1 MAADTYGSAALQ
13 SLNRILQYQQSRERS
28 EVQEA
33 LQLMQF
39 AQQKRQFDM
48 QAAAKNLELLSSTNT
63 QFKLKTAKR
72 FSQDTGMSNVYM
84 RYKDDKEDGMTNAL
98 KYLTETWGAGEQL
111 FEDTNDPLDK
121 DVASELVSATWELY
135 ESKNPDSIMNIGS
148 RLSPDKEMTAD
159 NKQLFEAFTKLGYWD
174 TTEGATNEEA
184 ITTFQ
189 AMSNALENDMNIM
202 METQEY
208 VKGDYEITKDF
219 TFVQGALD
227 AFEKEA
233 GDLEKTSETLSG
245 DTQVESPFSPDA
257 QVQQSYDLIQSK
269 EAEIFDNEQK
279 LKQLS
284 QNVSKAKVLKEQGLE
299 ISEEWELQLQNQTEV
314 ENAINTKIQLLGEDV
329 RKLAK
334 TNKNLREGLLT
345 SDIRRG
351 EHGPTSVG
359 KFAELA
365 TAGWAP
371 YQKLAIWNDTRIW
384 PTDEDLEAW
393 RKASGRT
400 SGTEIEDFTSGD
412 PFLLAPR

>member
-1 MAADTYGSAALQ
+1 MAAEVLQ
-13 SLNRILQYQQSRERS
+13 SLNRILQYQQARERS

-84 RYKDDKEDGMTNAL
+84 KFKDNKEDAMTDAL
-98 KYLTETWGAGEQL
+98 AYLTETWGAGEQL

-135 ESKNPDSIMNIGS
+135 ESQNPDAIINIGS
-148 RLSPDKEMTAD
+148 RISPDKEMTAD

-189 AMSNALENDMNIM
+189 SMSNALENDMNIM

-208 VKGDYEITKDF
+208 VKGDYEIQKDF

-233 GDLEKTSETLSG
+233 DDLEKTSETLSG

-269 EAEIFDNEQK
+269 QAEIFDSEQK

-284 QNVSKAKVLKEQGLE
+284 QNVSKAKALKEQGLDV
-299 ISEEWELQLQNQTEV
+299 SEEWELQLQNQTEV

-334 TNKNLREGLLT
+334 TNQNLREGLLT
-345 SDIRRG
+345 SEIRRG

-359 KFAELA
+359 KFVELA
-365 TAGWAP
+365 TGGLDA
-371 YQKLAIWNDTRIW
+371 YQKLAIWNDTGVW

-393 RKASGRT
+393 EKARGPLGLKKT
-400 SGTEIEDFTSGD
+400 FEDT
-412 PFLLAPR
+412 PFYK

>member
-13 SLNRILQYQQSRERS
+13 SLNRILQYQQARERS

-39 AQQKRQFDM
+39 AQQKKQFDM
-48 QAAAKNLELLSSTNT
+48 QSAAKNLELLSSTNT
-63 QFKLKTAKR
+63 QFKLKTAQR

-84 RYKDDKEDGMTNAL
+84 RFKDDGANAMTNAL

-111 FEDTNDPLDK
+111 FEDTNDPLNK
-121 DVASELVSATWELY
+121 DVAAELVSATWELY

-208 VKGDYEITKDF
+208 VKGDYEIQKDF

-233 GDLEKTSETLSG
+233 GDLEKTTSAVSG
-245 DTQVESPFSPDA
+245 ETQVESPYSPDA

-269 EAEIFDNEQK
+269 NEEIFENKQK

-284 QNVSKAKVLKEQGLE
+284 QNISEAKVLKEQGLE
-299 ISEEWELQLQNQTEV
+299 IPEDWELQLQNQTAV
-314 ENAINTKIQLLGEDV
+314 ENAINTKIQLLSEDV
-329 RKLAK
+329 RKLTS
-334 TNKNLREGLLT
+334 TNQNLRENLLT
-345 SDIRRG
+345 SQIRRG
-351 EHGPTSVG
+351 EHGPTGVG
-359 KFAELA
+359 KILEASAFMYND
-365 TAGWAP
+365 P
-371 YQKLAIWNDTRIW
+371 FQKAAIWNDTGIW

-393 RKASGRT
+393 EKAR
-400 SGTEIEDFTSGD
+400 GTLGLKTTFEDT
-412 PFLLAPR
+412 PLYK